1 MKPFK
6 DLGIQ
11 VKMNLMTLVICGA
24 VLFVAI
30 AALFTFQVWNFGTNF
45 AEKETTLA
53 NVIAYYCDL
62 PVAMND
68 SKGVTDII
76 NGMKSDSAVISATVA
91 WRDGSMTARYGPA
104 ETTNSLSEFFPF
116 PGYHFAGGQLLIT
129 QPIFVNGEKQPPA
142 TLYVR
147 ADYRSTLLNLLKFY
161 GLILAMV
168 IVISIALGV
177 SLSRRLSRTITNPV
191 LQLAKTAKVVGEQ
204 KDYSV
209 RVAGDGR
216 GDELGQLTDSFNEML
231 GRIQNQDAALSR
243 SQAQME
249 ALINSIDGIVW
260 ERNPGDFHFT
270 FISRQ
275 SESMLGYKPQ
285 AWLDGR
291 GFWASKIH
299 PQDAAK
305 AAETAKSS
313 VAMAKS
319 YSQEYR
325 MVAADGR
332 TVWIHESGTVL
343 VENGK
348 PVAIRGILQD
358 ITRQKEDAA
367 ELDKLNRKLL
377 DTSRQAGMADVA
389 TGVLHNVGNVLNSVS
404 VAATVV
410 AERLQRS
417 KITNLQRA
425 TALVLEQK
433 DRAGDYI
440 TNDPKGKLL
449 PVYFDTVAGQLAEER
464 DELITKVSS
473 VAQHIEHIKEIV
485 AMQQS
490 YAKVS
495 GAYEDLVAADLVEDA
510 LRINVAAFDRHSIK
524 VVREFSVG
532 LPPVFVDRHKV
543 LQVLINL
550 LRNAKHAMEDVPDDR
565 KKMVIS
571 IRRCSHEQIAV
582 VVRDFGIGIP
592 ATNLTKIFNHGF
604 TTKKNGHGFGLHSG
618 ANAAKEMGG
627 SLTALSDGPDKGA
640 EFTLKLPVAA
650 TDRKTATGEVSK
662 T

>member
-30 AALFTFQVWNFGTNF
+30 AALFAFQVWNFRTNF
-45 AEKETTLA
+45 VQNETTLA
-53 NVIAYYCDL
+53 TISGDNCSGAMEFADGPGAQNNLDVIRSV
-62 PVAMND
+62 P
-68 SKGVTDII
+68 
-76 NGMKSDSAVISATVA
+76 AVISATLVTTN
-91 WRDGSMTARYGPA
+91 GTVLARYGKV
-104 ETTNSLSEFFPF
+104 EDTNSILQ
-116 PGYHFAGGQLLIT
+116 FASGQDAYFMHGQLLVT
-129 QPIFVNGEKQPPA
+129 HPIKADKTGELLGA
-142 TLYVR
+142 IYVR
-147 ADYRSTLLNLLKFY
+147 SDYRHTLLDLLKFY
-161 GLILAMV
+161 GLMLLMV
-168 IVISIALGV
+168 IVISICLGV
-177 SLSRRLSRTITNPV
+177 LLSRRLSRTITSPV

-204 KDYSV
+204 KNYSV
-209 RVAGDGR
+209 RVPGDGR

-231 GRIQNQDAALSR
+231 SRIQSQDAALNL

-260 ERNPGDFHFT
+260 ERNPGNFHFT

-275 SESMLGYKPQ
+275 SESILGYKPQ
-285 AWLDGR
+285 AWLDDPA
-291 GFWASKIH
+291 FWAGKIH
-299 PQDAAK
+299 PQDSAK
-305 AAETAKSS
+305 AVETAKNS
-313 VAMAKS
+313 VAQAKS

-332 TVWIHESGTVL
+332 TVWTRESGTVL
-343 VENGK
+343 VESGK

-358 ITRQKEDAA
+358 ITRQKDDAA

-417 KITNLQRA
+417 KIGNLQRA
-425 TALVLEQK
+425 TALVLEKK

-464 DELITKVSS
+464 EELVTKVNS

-495 GAYEDLVAADLVEDA
+495 GAYEDLLAADLVEDA

-532 LPPVFVDRHKV
+532 LPPVCVDRHKV

-550 LRNAKHAMEDVPDDR
+550 LRNAKHAMEDVPDER
-565 KKMVIS
+565 KQMIIS
-571 IRRCSHEQIAV
+571 IRSCSPEQIGI

-592 ATNLTKIFNHGF
+592 AANLTKIFNHGF
-604 TTKKNGHGFGLHSG
+604 TTKKNGHGFGLHSC

-627 SLTALSDGPDKGA
+627 NLTAHSEGPDKGA

-650 TDRKTATGEVSK
+650 TNKKNATGEVPK